1 MLVVQVVLIVIVVL
15 VVAVALALCV
25 PAGCWSFAGSDS
37 FC

>member
-1 MLVVQVVLIVIVVL
+1 MLVVQVVL

-25 PAGCWSFAGSDS
+25 LAGCWSFAGSDS